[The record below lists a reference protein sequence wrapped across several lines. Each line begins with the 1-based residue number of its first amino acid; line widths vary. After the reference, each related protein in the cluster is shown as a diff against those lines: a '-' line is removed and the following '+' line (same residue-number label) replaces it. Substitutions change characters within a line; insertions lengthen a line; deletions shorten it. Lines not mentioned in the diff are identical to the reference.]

1 MMRRLKFP
9 TFSALALAAISILL
23 PITARPALAV
33 TETVLYNFIGGIYGG
48 LPTAHLT
55 SDGAGNFYGTTWA
68 GGSFS
73 GGTVFELSPN
83 GNSWNEKVLYN
94 FCSAPNCSDGANPRS
109 YVIIDKTGNIYGT
122 TYYGGAPG
130 CFGTCGVVFELS
142 PEGGNWTESVLYT
155 FPTGG
160 VEGFSPT
167 NGLIMDQT
175 GNLYGT
181 TRCGGGGPEASG
193 CGVGA
198 GTVFQLSFSGGTWTH
213 QIIYAPG
220 SSTGDG
226 IWAGLTMDSAGNIFG
241 ATDSAAFELSP
252 DGKGGWTPK
261 VLHTFAG
268 SPKDGLNA
276 DGTPVL
282 DKAGNIYGT
291 TETGGARNYGT
302 VYRLTPVLTG
312 KKKGTWTEKILY
324 SFKGSKRDGKYPL
337 DGISF
342 DSAGNIYGTTY
353 LDGKGG
359 NGIVFELVAPVGKAS
374 YKEKVLW
381 IFNTTDGEFPYGGV
395 ILDDADNLYG
405 TTYQGGANGAGV
417 VFELTP

>member
-1 MMRRLKFP
+1 
-9 TFSALALAAISILL
+9 
-23 PITARPALAV
+23 
-33 TETVLYNFIGGIYGG
+33 
-48 LPTAHLT
+48 
-55 SDGAGNFYGTTWA
+55 
-68 GGSFS
+68 
-73 GGTVFELSPN
+73 
-83 GNSWNEKVLYN
+83 
-94 FCSAPNCSDGANPRS
+94 
-109 YVIIDKTGNIYGT
+109 
-122 TYYGGAPG
+122 
-130 CFGTCGVVFELS
+130 
-142 PEGGNWTESVLYT
+142 
-155 FPTGG
+155 
-160 VEGFSPT
+160 
-167 NGLIMDQT
+167 
-175 GNLYGT
+175 
-181 TRCGGGGPEASG
+181 
-193 CGVGA
+193 
-198 GTVFQLSFSGGTWTH
+198 
-213 QIIYAPG
+213 
-220 SSTGDG
+220 
-226 IWAGLTMDSAGNIFG
+226 
-241 ATDSAAFELSP
+241 
-252 DGKGGWTPK
+252 